1 MLCAILQTKANQ
13 RFFVF
18 QVCVHNASWERLR
31 RRRVRDTGSEY
42 GSENRGGGRRGRTG
56 RSPIGGGLARE
67 TDRAAVE
74 VHDVEVWNESK
85 MFWPWGPIEAAVLLV
100 QWSSWELGRWC
111 SASK

>member
-1 MLCAILQTKANQ
+1 MSVLQQENS
-13 RFFVF
+13 VF
-18 QVCVHNASWERLR
+18 QANVHNALWDRLR
-31 RRRVRDTGSEY
+31 RRWVRDTGSEY

-100 QWSSWELGRWC
+100 QWSSGELGRWC